1 MTITSEK
8 TTKSGG
14 MTTVTVVSDLSG
26 TIYYHWYIDGS
37 FVGQTQHGTLAIY
50 LAPEDQVR
58 IEAID
63 TNDVDFDS
71 VANAPQGFPARRTLF
86 WTHSVDV
93 DPVRYVVQQEKDS
106 GGMVTIGELLAGL
119 VWSFVFLTPRLDDL
133 ANYVWQLIPVDA
145 LGNNGT
151 TLIIGFE
158 TVVRTPDAPEFTAA
172 FNPGPKDVTFDLL

>member
-1 MTITSEK
+1 MTITSE
-8 TTKSGG
+8 TTKKSGG

-26 TIYYHWYIDGS
+26 TIYYHWFIDGS

-93 DPVRYVVQQEKDS
+93 DPVRYVIKQQKD
-106 GGMVTIGELLAGL
+106 GGSADTIGELPVGLA
-119 VWSFVFLTPRLDDL
+119 WSFVFLTPRLDDL
-133 ANYVWQLIPVDA
+133 AVYLWQLIPVDA
-145 LGNNGT
+145 LGNDGT

-158 TVVRTPDAPEFTAA
+158 TVVRTPEAPEFTAVYD
-172 FNPGPKDVTFDLL
+172 PGPKDVTFDLV